1 MSTIVDKS
9 TSIATDSIVLL
20 VFIVIKGKVL
30 LIDEDDK
37 SLTYVVRVTSII
49 QQGNKALNIGDD
61 IEFWKSGTC
70 QSPDL
75 KENKNYLFMGRD
87 DSVRYTLDN
96 KSFVKLWPT
105 KAGNTDKSILDAFE
119 TNYTC

>member
-1 MSTIVDKS
+1 MSTFVDKS
-9 TSIATDSIVLL
+9 IATESIVLL

-37 SLTYVVRVTSII
+37 SLTYVVRVTNVI
-49 QQGNKALNIGDD
+49 QQGNKALKIGED

-87 DSVRYTLDN
+87 DGHRYTLDN

-105 KAGNTDKSILDAFE
+105 KDGNTDKSILDSFE
-119 TNYTC
+119 ANYTC

>member
-1 MSTIVDKS
+1 MSTFVDKS
-9 TSIATDSIVLL
+9 IATESIVLL
-20 VFIVIKGKVL
+20 VFIVIKGRVL

-37 SLTYVVRVTSII
+37 SLSYVVNVTNII
-49 QQGNKALNIGDD
+49 QQGNKALKIGDD

-87 DSVRYTLDN
+87 NGHRYKLDN

-105 KAGNTDKSILDAFE
+105 KEGNTDKSILDSFE
-119 TNYTC
+119 ANYIC